1 MKADSRSQ
9 DFGCYVIHY
18 TPLGERRRFL
28 EKVLGGMSVDWIT
41 ESDVIVESYPWR
53 KSSRVFGISKRLI
66 AADLGINAR
75 SLSRSRKRAIYESYF
90 YRFASL
96 LGPRFKDTSFGSL
109 PSMNR
114 LPNRILE
121 VNAMHVHA
129 LLLFLQADHEWGL
142 FLEDDSV
149 FSSEALQQVSIIS
162 QDKRKQAIWINLND
176 GAELKR
182 TSSDKLTDKYG
193 LFRVKPPTTRC
204 ASAYMINRKYA
215 ERLKDLIIVHGL
227 PDWLPIDVM
236 FQVAN
241 RRIGAEA
248 YWSDPAKFIQ
258 GSESG
263 IYSSNLK
270 NLREI

>member
-1 MKADSRSQ
+1 VKADSRSQ

-18 TPLGERRRFL
+18 TPLGERRQFL
-28 EKVLGGMSVDWIT
+28 EKVLSGMNVDWIT
-41 ESDVIVESYPWR
+41 ESEVIVESYPWR
-53 KSSRVFGISKRLI
+53 NSSRVFGISKRLI

-75 SLSRSRKRAIYESYF
+75 SLSRSRKRARYESYI

-109 PSMNR
+109 PSIKQ
-114 LPNRILE
+114 LPNKILE

-129 LLLFLQADHEWGL
+129 LLLFLQEDYEWGL

-149 FSSEALQQVSIIS
+149 FSKEGLEQVAIIS
-162 QDKRKQAIWINLND
+162 KDRRRRATWINLND

-182 TSSDKLTDKYG
+182 TTSEKLIDKYG

-215 ERLKDLIIVHGL
+215 ERLKDLIMVHGL
-227 PDWLPIDVM
+227 PNWLPIDVM

-241 RRIGAEA
+241 RKMNVEA
-248 YWSDPAKFIQ
+248 FWSDPAKFIQ

-263 IYSSNLK
+263 IYTSNLK
-270 NLREI
+270 SLRNS